1 MYKLYYHPGNASF
14 APHVLLE
21 EITAPFE
28 LIYIDRSVNWQK
40 SAQYKALN
48 PSGRIPTLV
57 DGDLVL
63 FETGAIC
70 QHLADKHPT
79 AGLAPPPGSD
89 ERSTLNKWLFYL
101 ATTIQTE
108 YLLYFYPERHA
119 ETEAAKTGIKRSA
132 EAAIGEAFVIVDEAL
147 AAGPYL
153 MGAQYSLLDPYLL
166 MLCRWG
172 RGFDRPPRDYPA
184 LGPYLQ
190 RLLGRDAIQRTIE
203 QEEISGDFV

>member
-1 MYKLYYHPGNASF
+1 MVQLYYHPGNASF

-21 EITAPFE
+21 EIGAPYE
-28 LIYIDRSVNWQK
+28 LVFIDRSINWHK
-40 SAQYKALN
+40 SPEYKALN

-70 QHLADKHPT
+70 LHLADKHPE
-79 AGLAPPPGSD
+79 AELAPPPGS
-89 ERSTLNKWLFYL
+89 EARSELDKWLFYL

-119 ETEAAKTGIKRSA
+119 DDEAARAVIQRTA
-132 EAAIGEAFVIVDEAL
+132 EAALGEAFTIVDEAVG
-147 AAGPYL
+147 AGPYML
-153 MGAQYSLLDPYLL
+153 GADYSLLDPYLL

-172 RGFDRPPRDYPA
+172 RGFARAPRDYPA

-190 RLLGRDAIQRTIE
+190 RVLARGAVQRTIK
-203 QEEISGDFV
+203 QEEIGGNFV